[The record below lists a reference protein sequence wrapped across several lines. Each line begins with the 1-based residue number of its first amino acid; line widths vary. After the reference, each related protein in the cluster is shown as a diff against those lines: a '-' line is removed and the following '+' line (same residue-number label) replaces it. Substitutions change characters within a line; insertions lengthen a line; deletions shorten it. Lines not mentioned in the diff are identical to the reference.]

1 MGYKQHRAPTRDN
14 AGGFWLADLYASA
27 FLVAWGHRIDRI
39 EPTGE
44 DGRCAFVFVADDGL
58 EAHYAAYR
66 SDAEIPALTFVNTV
80 YDLKGLIKDAMR
92 SEHEPRNKTIELPRR
107 S

>member
-1 MGYKQHRAPTRDN
+1 MGYKQHRTPTRDS
-14 AGGFWLADLYASA
+14 AGGFWLSDLYAA
-27 FLVAWGHRIDRI
+27 AYLRAWGHRIDRI

-44 DGRCAFVFVADDGL
+44 DGRFAFVFCADDGL

-80 YDLKGLIKDAMR
+80 YDLKGLIKSAKR
-92 SEHEPRNKTIELPRR
+92 T
-107 S
+107 